1 MLDEKRILAYELLA
15 PYFIDPATCG
25 RQNGLCAY
33 HTPDGRTCIAGK
45 CMIEPEKFS
54 NSSDP
59 IMRILERDGQSAVFL
74 PEYVDKFTTNEWE
87 NLQDTHDN
95 VAQNTEVYDNAIFDT
110 KEFKAYCVEK
120 GYTIHPNVKFYEDC

>member
-25 RQNGLCAY
+25 RYNGLCAY
-33 HTPDGRTCIAGK
+33 DTPDGRRCIAGK

-54 NSSDP
+54 ITSYP

-74 PEYVDKFTTNEWE
+74 PEYVDKFTNDEWAD
-87 NLQDTHDN
+87 LQDTHDA
-95 VAQNTEVYDNAIFDT
+95 VAVTSEVYNNSIFDM
-110 KEFKAYCVEK
+110 KEFKAYCTEK
-120 GYTIHPNVKFYEDC
+120 GYTISPNVKFYEEC